1 MLQNDGKIRISIYKQ
16 QKNVY
21 KKISLKW
28 IISFLNCLAFFKE
41 MKWMNKYKNKKIKTS
56 YISSSSKN

>member
-28 IISFLNCLAFFKE
+28 IISFLNCSAFFKE